1 MAMTCNADAG
11 ISSPDAF
18 HPEGLYA
25 VRFDTNGDAREEVA
39 FKFRF
44 GQPKHAERRRAPPR
58 AVCRRDSSGWLRDTW
73 NSGNAAR

>member
-1 MAMTCNADAG
+1 MTSNADAG

-25 VRFDTNGDAREEVA
+25 FRVDTDGDAREDIV

-44 GQPKHAERRRAPPR
+44 GEQLTVQEQI
-58 AVCRRDSSGWLRDTW
+58 VS
-73 NSGNAAR
+73 